1 MGSWPDYE
9 LLTNLI
15 TKFVSPHGK
24 FYVWP
29 VPKRV
34 LQTFRGT
41 TPSQRSGFEEG
52 RNSGFFEPF
61 FRGRFI
67 YLTQTLKRF
76 RITSTAT
83 GKRQIQVDNF
93 AEKERNR

>member
-1 MGSWPDYE
+1 MESSTFGLGPSE
-9 LLTNLI
+9 
-15 TKFVSPHGK
+15 FC
-24 FYVWP
+24 
-29 VPKRV
+29 KRSEV
-34 LQTFRGT
+34 QHHRRG
-41 TPSQRSGFEEG
+41 QGEG

-93 AEKERNR
+93 AEKELNR